1 MPVGCKYSNDPQPLV
16 SLGLLLYVARSM
28 RTTLSPFHLL
38 VVSLTGYLNREQEK
52 VLGYLKAEN
61 AVLRQ
66 QLRDKSLR
74 LNDHQRL
81 IEERKDSAM
90 RPRSRQEQ
98 QQRRAANLA
107 RFDR

>member
-1 MPVGCKYSNDPQPLV
+1 
-16 SLGLLLYVARSM
+16 M

-66 QLRDKSLR
+66 QLRDKRLR

-90 RPRSRQEQ
+90 RPRSRQEHQ
-98 QQRRAANLA
+98 QWSCVHFA
-107 RFDR
+107 RIDR